1 MDLFTTINDAIND
14 FIWGPFAII
23 ILMGTGL
30 FLGVRL
36 GFLQITHIR
45 FLVNRTFGR
54 AFSKKHRGEDRL
66 DEGDITSFQ
75 AAMTSIA
82 AIVGSGNVAGVA
94 TAIVMGGPGAV
105 FWMWVAALIGMATK
119 FAEVT
124 LGVKYREIDHDG
136 NVSGGP
142 MYYLKNGLNLKWLGA
157 IYVVLMI
164 PAGIVMASIVD
175 TNTMTI
181 AMQEKIDLPA
191 YVFGI
196 IFAILTGIVVIGG
209 IKSIGKVCEVI
220 SPFMAGAYI
229 LSGLL
234 IIIMHIPQVPNAF
247 AQIFEAA
254 FTAQAGLGGA
264 AGAGMMIAL
273 RYGMARGIF
282 SNEAGLGTGGIVHSP
297 AKVKH
302 PCQQAVWAPVEICID
317 TLFVCTISALSIVL
331 SGLWTVGEELS
342 GSALVMA
349 SFDKLL
355 PGQIGGFIVLGAVL
369 LFGYS
374 CLITWYYYVEKCIGW
389 FVGEISKPITK
400 VLWVVMVFLGSLT
413 TLGFVWDLADT
424 TNGLMMIPNL
434 IGLIFLSSKV
444 VNLKKE
450 FFAEQLPIDAALR
463 AERKAKK

>member
-1 MDLFTTINDAIND
+1 METFSTINDAIND

-30 FLGVRL
+30 FLGCRL

-45 FLVNRTFGR
+45 FLFNRTFGR
-54 AFSKKHRGEDRL
+54 SFSKKYRDEASSN
-66 DEGDITSFQ
+66 EGDITSFQ
-75 AAMTSIA
+75 AAMTSVA

-105 FWMWVAALIGMATK
+105 FWMWIAALIGMATK

-124 LGVKYREIDHDG
+124 LGVKYREVDHDG
-136 NVSGGP
+136 NISGGP
-142 MYYLKNGLNLKWLGA
+142 MYYLKNGLNAKWLGA

-164 PAGIVMASIVD
+164 PAGIVISAIVD

-181 AMQEKIDLPA
+181 AMMEKVDWPP

-196 IFAILTGIVVIGG
+196 IFAVLTGIVVIGG
-209 IKSIGKVCEVI
+209 IKSIGRVCEWI
-220 SPFMAGAYI
+220 SPFMASAYI
-229 LSGLL
+229 IGGLV
-234 IIIMHIPQVPNAF
+234 IIFIHIGDVPNAL
-247 AQIFEAA
+247 AQIFESA
-254 FTAQAGLGGA
+254 FNAQAGLGGA
-264 AGAGMMIAL
+264 AGAGIMIAM

-282 SNEAGLGTGGIVHSP
+282 SNEAGLGTGGIVHAP

-302 PCQQAVWAPVEICID
+302 PVQQAVWAPVEICID
-317 TLFVCTISALSIVL
+317 TLFVCTVSALSIVL
-331 SGLWTVGEELS
+331 SGLWTAGEDLS

-355 PGQIGGFIVLGAVL
+355 PGQFGGFIVLGAVL

-374 CLITWYYYVEKCIGW
+374 CLITWYYYVEKCLGFFI
-389 FVGEISKPITK
+389 GEISKPIAK
-400 VLWVVMVFLGSLT
+400 VLWVIMVFFGSLT

-450 FFAEQLPIDAALR
+450 YFGEQLPIDAAIR
-463 AERKAKK
+463 AEAKAKK